1 MKLTDD
7 QISMLGDR
15 IFDAM
20 GGWFDDEMTFQ
31 MEYMKDN
38 DELDWNYYL
47 DPADNMK
54 VLRLVQKLV
63 AEDLGVTVD

>member
-7 QISMLGDR
+7 QINMLSER

-31 MEYMKDN
+31 LDYMKDN

-47 DPADNMK
+47 DGADNMK
-54 VLRLVQKLV
+54 VFRLVQKLV
-63 AEDLGVTVD
+63 AEDLGVTAD